1 MADSSEHKLYR
12 IGDYARY
19 MGVTP
24 DFLKHYEENGLLEVQ
39 YTSSGYRYY
48 DFDQSSRILEYMRL
62 RNYGVTVK
70 DMSCMLSAEDGEALR
85 LLDEKAERLRAE
97 MRRIGA
103 VLAEHERVKTW
114 YERRLQ
120 RPVDWEVRDVEPCWF
135 LPHTNARDF
144 ERDERIYPLLK
155 QWVDWMPLVKS
166 ALRVTQDG
174 AENPYTTQ
182 WGLILRSSL
191 ARQFEIPLDD
201 VLVAMPGGKAFVY
214 HFVGLEREFGI
225 DEIARGHHPMFER
238 MEKLGLRAAG
248 DAYLVV
254 EMKLTN
260 ANGKRRGGSGR
271 FIVPLAD

>member
-1 MADSSEHKLYR
+1 MADPNERKLYR

-39 YTSSGYRYY
+39 YTASGYRYY

-70 DMSCMLSAEDGEALR
+70 DMSRMLSAEDDEALK
-85 LLDEKAERLRAE
+85 LLDEKAEILRAE
-97 MRRIGA
+97 MRRTEA
-103 VLAEHERVKTW
+103 VLAEHERVKAW
-114 YERRLQ
+114 YEKRLQ
-120 RPVDWEVRDVEPCWF
+120 RPVDWEVREVEPCWF

-144 ERDERIYPLLK
+144 EQDERVYPLLK
-155 QWVDWMPLVKS
+155 SWGGWMPLVKS
-166 ALRVTQDG
+166 ALRVSPGKGDG
-174 AENPYTTQ
+174 TYETQ

-191 ARQFEIPLDD
+191 ARQFDIPLGEP
-201 VLVAMPGGKAFVY
+201 LIAMPGGKAFVY
-214 HFVGLEREFGI
+214 HFVGLEREFSI
-225 DEIARGHHPMFER
+225 DEISRGHHPMVEQ
-238 MEKLGLRAAG
+238 MQKLGLRAAKDG
-248 DAYLVV
+248 YLVV

-260 ANGKRRGGSGR
+260 VNGKRRGGSGR